1 MAVKY
6 EEVDVLGGGIAYDK
20 PTKGSFALNMLRRYG
35 AWEVREGFGQLAQ
48 FDTLMPNPKSTSH
61 SWGHQKP
68 LGSYIMTTD
77 FGHRQII
84 SVLKAKNNTADNQGL
99 NQFINL
105 YVVSI
110 YDITTGE
117 RWEEPLY
124 RHTSEAGLNKEDL
137 PTRHGIYET
146 GYHDDYQS
154 WVSGNSESSFF
165 FAEIGD
171 SLYFASQG
179 TPVYSYTPATF
190 RGNRWRW
197 VESRTPKSQGVT
209 SIADLGDPYSES
221 SLVTRMKPSQGDL
234 PEAFNYREDS
244 QVPMPDAMT
253 SFMGS
258 LIIASDRFLFFSD
271 PFQPNVF
278 VDINVLAIPTE
289 KKIVALSSSAQMI
302 YIYTETETWVYTPA
316 TTGLMAAGAAG
327 AIRIADSVGCLGQ
340 SAITK
345 AGEATI
351 WVSSVGVHVA
361 SGSMGFETI
370 SKPIAPLFTDFITD
384 PVSSFFTQTTAK
396 AGKVSLSNTQRN
408 SVVRIDPRG
417 VNVDYCVNLEAL
429 LISVPTHNYTLCFTE
444 GQWSLWSFDSN
455 TQPESGA
462 SQMIQNPHMVSD
474 SEGLYCVGSI
484 DTQTLDDRTLNG
496 GSSAANADTIV
507 NSYYILEYGRGGAID
522 RSVDDED
529 YRVAGG
535 YYVDDTYTAG
545 GGYFGGYVI
554 VGEPEIADREY
565 KFQGTATGNTAP
577 NGESGPALPG
587 KTYLVPR
594 YLVPNTT
601 LYANPGSGVLEMTFS
616 VKFDSTKFRPVF
628 KDSSTS
634 TAVDLILPPARLA
647 SAAAYTATC
656 KSGATPSRAG
666 NKIEVIWNASS
677 GTWLGSGNWKNRG
690 WNLRPNRKNLVFHI
704 PIMTTNN
711 SEDLSSFGFD
721 SLTLRLVQIGTNQVF
736 GQFLTRIWRG
746 WKLMSRRKEDNVAQ
760 PVDWAYMAADV
771 GLQTDA
777 RIKARGTAVTL
788 MSRGQGTLATGLTPW
803 AQGLFNT
810 LIAADLKTWMSQAV
824 DFSGRATFGTV
835 QKPMSIKTNVYPVN
849 LKHETNRQRIKLS
862 GSMRTSEFSG
872 GAVYGNSS
880 TDTYDF
886 GTVQIG
892 DEQVDEFV
900 TSESVKGQ
908 SIAVMLFGFMRNPAE
923 RLKIQAVKLLSRNI
937 GAGRRRKGR

>member
-6 EEVDVLGGGIAYDK
+6 EEVDVLGGGIVYDK

-48 FDTLMPNPKSTSH
+48 FDTLMPHPVDSTST
-61 SWGHQKP
+61 SWGHQKH
-68 LGSYIMTTD
+68 LGSYLMTTD

-84 SVLKAKNNTADNQGL
+84 SVLKSKNNTAESEKR
-99 NQFINL
+99 NQFLNL

-124 RHTSEAGLNKEDL
+124 RHTSETGLNKDDL

-146 GYHDDYQS
+146 GLYNDYQS
-154 WVSGNSESSFF
+154 WVSGNSESPFF

-171 SLYFASQG
+171 SLYFASKG

-197 VESRTPKSQGVT
+197 VQAYAPKSHGLPGL
-209 SIADLGDPYSES
+209 ADFGDPYSES

-244 QVPMPDAMT
+244 QVPSPDAMT

-258 LIIASDRFLFFSD
+258 LIIAKDRFLFFSD

-327 AIRIADSVGCLGQ
+327 AIRISDSVGCLGQ

-361 SGSMGFETI
+361 SGAMGFETI

-429 LISVPTHNYTLCFTE
+429 LISVPTYNYTLCFTE

-455 TQPESGA
+455 TVSPAGA
-462 SQMIQNPHMVSD
+462 SQRIQNPYMLSD
-474 SEGLYCVGSI
+474 SDGLYCVGSI
-484 DTQTLDDRTLNG
+484 DTQTLTDAAKNSGTSAVQDDT
-496 GSSAANADTIV
+496 SI

-522 RSVDDED
+522 RSIDDED
-529 YRVAGG
+529 DRVAGA
-535 YYVDDTYTAG
+535 YYVDGTVGSGT
-545 GGYFGGYVI
+545 FGGHI
-554 VGEPEIADREY
+554 ILGEPEMADREY
-565 KFQGTATGNTAP
+565 KFQGTATGTTAP

-587 KTYLVPR
+587 KTYLVPV
-594 YLVPNTT
+594 YLVPDEAVYT
-601 LYANPGSGVLEMTFS
+601 GSHGVQSMAFS
-616 VKFDSTKFRPVF
+616 VEFDNTKFRPVF
-628 KDSSTS
+628 EDSSSS
-634 TAVDLILPPARLA
+634 TLIDLIIPPERIAG
-647 SAAAYTATC
+647 AAAYTAQC
-656 KSGATPSRAG
+656 LSGGSGSRSG
-666 NKIEVIWNASS
+666 NKISVTWSNST
-677 GTWLGSGNWKNRG
+677 GTWLGAGDWKSSP
-690 WNLRPNRKNLVFHI
+690 WNLARQRKNLLFHI
-704 PIMTTNN
+704 PLMTTDNVR
-711 SEDLSSFGFD
+711 DLSSFGFASLSF
-721 SLTLRLVQIGTNQVF
+721 SLTNTASTAFALF
-736 GQFLTRIWRG
+736 FTRIWTG
-746 WKLMSRRKEDNVAQ
+746 WKLVNRRKENNQAQ
-760 PVDWAYMAADV
+760 AVDWAYMAADV

-777 RIKARGTAVTL
+777 RIKARGTAITL
-788 MSRGQGTLATGLTPW
+788 MSRGQGSTTLDEPNAWG
-803 AQGLFNT
+803 QGLFNT
-810 LIAADLKTWMSQAV
+810 FMAADLKTWMSQAV
-824 DFSGRATFGTV
+824 DFVGRAVGSGSLT
-835 QKPMSIKTNVYPVN
+835 KPVSIKTNLYPIQRT
-849 LKHETNRQRIKLS
+849 HETKRDRIKF
-862 GSMRTSEFSG
+862 TSTSIRQSAFST
-872 GAVYGNSS
+872 GAVYGDGS
-880 TDTYDF
+880 TSTF
-886 GTVQIG
+886 ETGTVQVG

-900 TSESVKGQ
+900 TSESIKGQ
-908 SIAVMLFGFMRNPAE
+908 SVAVMLFGFMRNPAE
-923 RLKIQAVKLLSRNI
+923 RLKIQAVKLLARNV